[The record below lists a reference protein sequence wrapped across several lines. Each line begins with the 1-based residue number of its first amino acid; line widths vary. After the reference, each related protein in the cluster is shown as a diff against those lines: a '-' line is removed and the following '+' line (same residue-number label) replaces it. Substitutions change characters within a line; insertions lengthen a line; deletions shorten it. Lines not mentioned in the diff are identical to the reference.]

1 MDVVTAVVGALLVL
15 LALRDVFHTLF
26 HPGDHGAFSARICA
40 ALWAVGSRAGRR
52 GELLAGPLSV
62 VLAMLLW
69 IALLVAGFALL
80 YLPLLPAGATYGH
93 GVPSRGGVEGAAYLS
108 SVALATLGLGDVVL
122 TQPWARLLVPLQG
135 LLGFGVLTAAIG
147 WTSQIYPALA
157 RRRSLA
163 LDLSAALRAT
173 APDRVAVDQLH
184 RWTAAL
190 SAVTV
195 DLVQNSETFYFRESD
210 PRLGLGS
217 LLRDL
222 DLVTAAA
229 REGVEDPS
237 DRQVAQGALDELV
250 DHLLV
255 VLSAQFDLP
264 TDRSGMLAA
273 LAPRGAAKD

>member
-163 LDLSAALRAT
+163 LDLSAALRA
-173 APDRVAVDQLH
+173 VAVASAKERSSPWRARPPTIAH
-184 RWTAAL
+184 RCKGCICSHRPT
-190 SAVTV
+190 T
-195 DLVQNSETFYFRESD
+195 RR
-210 PRLGLGS
+210 PR
-217 LLRDL
+217 
-222 DLVTAAA
+222 
-229 REGVEDPS
+229 
-237 DRQVAQGALDELV
+237 
-250 DHLLV
+250 
-255 VLSAQFDLP
+255 
-264 TDRSGMLAA
+264 RSRAW
-273 LAPRGAAKD
+273 PCS